1 MKKVILSI
9 LLLSSLSYSLKS
21 QNAAACN
28 AAQPV
33 CNNPNFQFTSSAGNG
48 LTTGLN
54 ISNPT
59 TNPQTGNGN
68 NPSGPSNS
76 GCLLS
81 GGPGPQWLLLTV
93 SSSGTL
99 GFSFGAAGS
108 PNPQTGFYD
117 WAMWPYSPTA
127 CNSIFANTLPPVSCN
142 WNASSSGGTGMGP
155 TPVGANVGNFQPAL
169 SVTAGQQFVICISNY
184 SGVNTQVTFSNTG
197 SAGLSCN
204 PFVIPSQTICSGGSA
219 VLSGTTTLTGASATI
234 TPGGNV
240 SVGSAISFTMSPA
253 ATTNYTITLVG
264 TDPNVSSVVTVT
276 ASTSITVLNPTVAIN
291 SASTVCQGSS
301 VNLTANATGTS
312 VTYNWNGPGGY
323 TSSTQNPVLT
333 NLQPASS
340 GNYVVTA
347 SVATGTLVCTTSNT
361 TQVTVIPVTQVTVA
375 PSVVSLCEGLN
386 FTLNSGATNA
396 SSYQWNGPGGPVV
409 STSPNP
415 SFTSVVPSMTGIY
428 TVTAFFTQNSVVCS
442 TTNTVDVTVKPK
454 VSFSLAPLP
463 NICDNTTLFI
473 AGPAG
478 ASSYTWSG
486 PGGYTSNSQNLSI
499 PNVNSNQSGT
509 YTLVVDVNGCITSDS
524 IPVTILT
531 PISFS
536 IIPTNKT
543 ICQGDTVSIRTMV
556 VGGSSVYNIVWTP
569 GTGLMPPFG
578 TYAVASPTNST
589 FYTITANDV
598 ACPTQFIN
606 TTFIIFVNPLPQPN
620 VSATKIEGCVP
631 LCIDL
636 QSNSSPQA
644 ASVGWNFGNNLAASG
659 DPINF
664 CFKNAGTYSVT
675 TTIVDINGCKSVRTA
690 PFVITAFPRPGPDFS
705 WDPVQPSYIE
715 NVVNFGSTSAS
726 GSIIA
731 QYWDFGDMVN
741 NPGTN
746 SSTVKNPT
754 HEYSAVGNYPVTII
768 QTNAWGCTDTLIKVL
783 NVIED
788 FTMYIPNAFTPNAD
802 GLNDVFQPKG
812 MGWKPDQYEFLIYD
826 RWGSLI
832 FKTKDYTQGWDGNL
846 KGSQCPTDVYVYK
859 IKAVSSAYSSRKE
872 FAGHVT
878 LIR

>member
-1 MKKVILSI
+1 M
-9 LLLSSLSYSLKS
+9 
-21 QNAAACN
+21 
-28 AAQPV
+28 
-33 CNNPNFQFTSSAGNG
+33 GNG

-68 NPSGPSNS
+68 SPTGPSNS

-81 GGPGPQWLLLTV
+81 QGPGPQWLLLTV
-93 SSSGTL
+93 SSTGTL

-108 PNPQTGFYD
+108 PNPQAGFYD
-117 WAMWPYSPTA
+117 WAMWPYTPTTCA
-127 CNSIFANTLPPVSCN
+127 SIFANTLPPVSCN
-142 WNASSSGGTGMGP
+142 WNASSMGGTGMGP

-204 PFVIPSQTICSGGSA
+204 PFVIPGKTICAGGSA
-219 VLSGTTTLTGASATI
+219 VLTGTTTLTGASSTI

-240 SVGSAISFTMSPA
+240 SVGSNISFTMSPS
-253 ATTNYTITLVG
+253 ATTNYTVTLVG
-264 TDPNVSSVVTVT
+264 TDPNLMSVVTVT
-276 ASTSITVLNPTVAIN
+276 TVTSITVLNPTVAIN
-291 SASTVCQGSS
+291 SASTVCEGSS

-312 VTYNWNGPGGY
+312 VTYAWSGPGGY
-323 TSSTQNPVLT
+323 ASATQNPVLT
-333 NLQPASS
+333 SLLPSAS

-347 SVATGTLVCTTSNT
+347 SVATGTLICPTSNT
-361 TQVTVIPVTQVTVA
+361 TQVTVIPVAQVTVA
-375 PSVVSLCEGLN
+375 PSVVSICEGFN
-386 FTLNSGATNA
+386 FSLSSGAANA
-396 SSYQWNGPGGPVV
+396 TSYQWNGPGGPVV
-409 STSPNP
+409 STAQNP
-415 SFTSVVPSMTGIY
+415 SFSSVVPSMTGIY

-454 VSFSLAPLP
+454 VTFSLAPLP

-473 AGPAG
+473 AGPIG
-478 ASSYTWSG
+478 ATSYTWNG
-486 PGGYTSNSQNLSI
+486 PGGYTSNTQNLSI
-499 PNVNSNQSGT
+499 PNVNFNQSGT
-509 YTLVVDVNGCITSDS
+509 YTLKVDVNGCITYDS

-531 PISFS
+531 PITFS
-536 IIPTNKT
+536 VVPSNKT
-543 ICQGDTVSIRTMV
+543 ICQGDTVSISTQV
-556 VGGSSVYNIVWTP
+556 VGGSSVYNIVWSP

-578 TYAVASPTNST
+578 THAVASPSNST

-606 TTFIIFVNPLPQPN
+606 TTFIVFVNPLPQPN

-644 ASVGWNFGNNLAASG
+644 VSVGWNFGHGLTASG

-675 TTIVDINGCKSVRTA
+675 TTIVDINGCKSTRTS

-705 WDPVQPSYIE
+705 WEPTQPSYIE

-726 GSIIA
+726 GSIVA

-746 SSTVKNPT
+746 SSTIKNPT
-754 HEYSAVGNYPVTII
+754 HEYSAIGNYPVTII
-768 QTNAWGCTDTLIKVL
+768 QTNAWSCTETLIKLL

-788 FTMYIPNAFTPNAD
+788 FTMYIPNAFTPNGD

-826 RWGSLI
+826 RWGNLI
-832 FKTKDYTQGWDGNL
+832 FKTKDYTQGWDGSY
-846 KGSQCPTDVYVYK
+846 KGALTPTDVYVYK
-859 IKAVSSAYSSRKE
+859 IKAVSSAFSSRKE
-872 FAGHVT
+872 FTGHVT